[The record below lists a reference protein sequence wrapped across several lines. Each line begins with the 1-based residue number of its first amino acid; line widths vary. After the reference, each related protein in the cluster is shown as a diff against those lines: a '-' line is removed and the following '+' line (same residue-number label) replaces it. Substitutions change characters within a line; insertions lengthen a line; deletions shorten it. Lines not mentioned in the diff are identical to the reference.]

1 MKLTTK
7 LRRVMCFMLALV
19 MLIPTLSASAVNFKP
34 ISSLDKDGKPVEL
47 KLRSKAC
54 VILDIE
60 SGDSIYTLNADKE
73 LPIATM
79 NMLMTCLLIVE
90 KYPDIQTLKST
101 SVSAGTQ
108 AYDELFDK
116 GAPTADIQPDEK
128 VTYYDLICAMMLQ
141 SSCEAANIAAINLGE
156 SLGGFT
162 KMMNDRAAELGMTHT
177 KFSSAHGF
185 FTSGNYSSCGDLAK
199 LSRYII
205 EHSSIIKTIC
215 ALSEYKM
222 GKTDQH
228 PEGTML
234 YNNNVLVNSASLYY
248 YPSVKGLKTATTNE
262 AGRCCSSYASIDGTG
277 YIVVTLGAPLE
288 KLKEDEAKGAEDA
301 GSVYAQDYIYYSLI
315 DHINIY
321 NWCSRFLAQSDFL
334 VPESEIRDVKVMY
347 GDKDYANLRA
357 KTGYSRMWPTYVKIE
372 DVKREITVKENIVA
386 PVEVGDVLGEMKLTY
401 GGEVIATL
409 ELISTTKVQRSEFA
423 SKVEVAKSY
432 FRSGVFFKTLV
443 IILVMIAL
451 YTLIHIIRTNR
462 KYLKKN
468 TEDYNDD
475 N

>member
-1 MKLTTK
+1 MKLKTK
-7 LRRVMCFMLALV
+7 CRRVLCFMLALV

-34 ISSLDKDGKPVEL
+34 ISSLDKDGKPIEL

-262 AGRCCSSYASIDGTG
+262 AGRCCASYASIDGTG

-288 KLKEDEAKGAEDA
+288 KLKEDEAKGADDA
-301 GSVYAQDYIYYSLI
+301 DSVYAQDYIYYSLI

>member
-19 MLIPTLSASAVNFKP
+19 MLLPAMSASAVNFKP
-34 ISSLDKDGKPVEL
+34 ISSIDKDGKPVEL

-262 AGRCCSSYASIDGTG
+262 AGRCCASYANIDGTG

-288 KLKEDEAKGAEDA
+288 KLKEDEAKGADDA
-301 GSVYAQDYIYYSLI
+301 DSVYAQDYIYYSLI

>member
-262 AGRCCSSYASIDGTG
+262 AGRCCASYASIDGTG

-288 KLKEDEAKGAEDA
+288 KLKEDEAKGADDA
-301 GSVYAQDYIYYSLI
+301 DSVYAQDYIYYSLI

>member
-19 MLIPTLSASAVNFKP
+19 MLLPAMSASAVNFKP

-262 AGRCCSSYASIDGTG
+262 AGRCCASYASIDGTG

-288 KLKEDEAKGAEDA
+288 KLKEDEAKGADDA
-301 GSVYAQDYIYYSLI
+301 DSVYAQDYIYYSLI

>member
-262 AGRCCSSYASIDGTG
+262 AGRCCASYASIDGTG

-288 KLKEDEAKGAEDA
+288 KLKEDENKGADDPD
-301 GSVYAQDYIYYSLI
+301 SVYSQDYIYYSLI

>member
-1 MKLTTK
+1 
-7 LRRVMCFMLALV
+7 
-19 MLIPTLSASAVNFKP
+19 
-34 ISSLDKDGKPVEL
+34 
-47 KLRSKAC
+47 
-54 VILDIE
+54 
-60 SGDSIYTLNADKE
+60 
-73 LPIATM
+73 
-79 NMLMTCLLIVE
+79 
-90 KYPDIQTLKST
+90 
-101 SVSAGTQ
+101 
-108 AYDELFDK
+108 
-116 GAPTADIQPDEK
+116 
-128 VTYYDLICAMMLQ
+128 
-141 SSCEAANIAAINLGE
+141 
-156 SLGGFT
+156 
-162 KMMNDRAAELGMTHT
+162 
-177 KFSSAHGF
+177 
-185 FTSGNYSSCGDLAK
+185 
-199 LSRYII
+199 
-205 EHSSIIKTIC
+205 
-215 ALSEYKM
+215 
-222 GKTDQH
+222 
-228 PEGTML
+228 
-234 YNNNVLVNSASLYY
+234 
-248 YPSVKGLKTATTNE
+248 
-262 AGRCCSSYASIDGTG
+262 
-277 YIVVTLGAPLE
+277 LGAPLE
-288 KLKEDEAKGAEDA
+288 KLKEDEAKGADDA

>member
-1 MKLTTK
+1 MKLK
-7 LRRVMCFMLALV
+7 AKCRRVLCFMLALV

-262 AGRCCSSYASIDGTG
+262 AGRCCASYASIDGTG

-288 KLKEDEAKGAEDA
+288 KLKEDEAKGADDA
-301 GSVYAQDYIYYSLI
+301 DSVYAQDYIYYSLI